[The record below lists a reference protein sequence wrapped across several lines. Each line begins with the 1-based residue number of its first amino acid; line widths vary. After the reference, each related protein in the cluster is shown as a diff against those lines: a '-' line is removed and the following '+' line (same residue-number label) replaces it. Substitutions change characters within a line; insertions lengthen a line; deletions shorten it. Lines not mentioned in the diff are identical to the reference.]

1 MPKIPSEVKKI
12 KKICLEALDDMNPQD
27 VSEIDIDKYSSFAS
41 NLIIATGTSSRH
53 LKSISE
59 KIIDTLKDNKIK
71 ILGTE
76 GQEAKEWILIDIGDI
91 LVNIMTE
98 ESREHY
104 DLESL
109 WDREQT

>member
-1 MPKIPSEVKKI
+1 MPKTLNDHNEI
-12 KKICLEALDDMNPQD
+12 KKICLDALDDMKAQN
-27 VSEIDIDKYSSFAS
+27 VSEIDIEKFSSFAS

-53 LKSISE
+53 LKSISD
-59 KIIDTLKDNKIK
+59 KVIDSLKDNKVK
-71 ILGTE
+71 VLGTE
-76 GQEAKEWILIDIGDI
+76 GQEAKEGILIDIGDV

-109 WDREQT
+109 WDRGN